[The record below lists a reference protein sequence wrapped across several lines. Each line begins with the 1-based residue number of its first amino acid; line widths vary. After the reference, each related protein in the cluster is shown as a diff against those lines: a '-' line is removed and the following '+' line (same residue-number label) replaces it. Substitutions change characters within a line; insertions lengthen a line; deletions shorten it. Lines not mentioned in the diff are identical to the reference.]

1 MWQIIR
7 FLRRQ
12 DPTDPDE
19 YRNPP
24 NWYREYAPLLREWFL
39 IAYGEKQRT
48 TRKLPQGLALRDK
61 VDAAFAKT
69 RPILDVLRTSGGKQW
84 VEIHK
89 LFYPKVADLDY
100 QAAVTGPKTRRLA
113 APVYV
118 DFPLHP
124 PKAVSLAEF
133 LSATTQSSKTI
144 RISRGEGTLQLGGDY
159 KPGAVWTLGG
169 MLGRRVLLW
178 TNGWVVFF
186 WRDGQI
192 YAQDGRGFSEDVI
205 FGSLAKAGEDAAGAV
220 LLAQLMVDIGLSFTP
235 WGVLWD
241 GVSAL
246 RDITAGDWKGV
257 AQSLLPGTAL
267 KLATSARAVRKTGR
281 PTPIVSTVS
290 HHVVNVKGKGSVFV
304 GRGGYQ
310 LQVPGGGLEW
320 RRGKWMVEQPAGGP
334 KRFQFFD
341 DVDKRWHQVDEVGGA
356 RPANKYITCSRCI
369 YSARGKRG
377 ALIGQV
383 DEMLTKIASDPP
395 YSANGRPLI
404 ARKHIEEVINAYGPA
419 DGEDIVDNILDAWR
433 TAPNA
438 QKHAEDMLIIAPDLS
453 RIKGAQWRD
462 IATGRTYEYQ
472 DLADIFADLLT
483 SSSVAKGTKY
493 ELQWAVAHV
502 DEIEAMGVPMY
513 REGWKGIGKGLDI
526 LKKNGVAVEL
536 KNYDFTHEIYSMEPG
551 RAAAGIRRQAESRLK
566 WKDPQVTG
574 VTFVFN
580 SGAGPMPAAFKKEID
595 AVIKE
600 LAQQKEYRGRPVRI
614 EFWPR

>member
-1 MWQIIR
+1 
-7 FLRRQ
+7 
-12 DPTDPDE
+12 
-19 YRNPP
+19 
-24 NWYREYAPLLREWFL
+24 
-39 IAYGEKQRT
+39 
-48 TRKLPQGLALRDK
+48 
-61 VDAAFAKT
+61 
-69 RPILDVLRTSGGKQW
+69 
-84 VEIHK
+84 
-89 LFYPKVADLDY
+89 
-100 QAAVTGPKTRRLA
+100 
-113 APVYV
+113 
-118 DFPLHP
+118 
-124 PKAVSLAEF
+124 
-133 LSATTQSSKTI
+133 
-144 RISRGEGTLQLGGDY
+144 
-159 KPGAVWTLGG
+159 

-186 WRDGQI
+186 SRDGQI

-290 HHVVNVKGKGSVFV
+290 HQVVNVKGKGSVFV

-310 LQVPGGGLEW
+310 RQVPGGGLEW

-341 DVDKRWHQVDEVGGA
+341 DVDQRWHKVDEVGA
-356 RPANKYITCSRCI
+356 AKYITCSRCI
-369 YSARGKRG
+369 YSALGKRG
-377 ALIGQV
+377 ALIGHV
-383 DEMLTKIASDPP
+383 DEMLTKIARDRI

-404 ARKHIEEVINAYGPA
+404 ARKRIEEVIEAYGPA
-419 DGEDIVDNILDAWR
+419 EGEDIVDNILDAWR
-433 TAPNA
+433 TSPNA
-438 QKHAEDMLIIAPDLS
+438 VTYAEDTLIVAKDLS
-453 RIKGAQWRD
+453 GIKGAQWRD
-462 IATGRTYEYQ
+462 IVTGKTYEYQ
-472 DLADIFADLLT
+472 DAADIFADLLT
-483 SSSVAKGTKY
+483 SSSTAKGTLY
-493 ELQWAVAHV
+493 ELQWAAKHV

-526 LKKNGVAVEL
+526 LKKNGAAFEL
-536 KNYDFTHEIYSMEPG
+536 KNYDFTREIYSMDPG

-574 VTFVFN
+574 VTFVFASN
-580 SGAGPMPAAFKKEID
+580 AGPMPAAFKKELD